1 MSSQDPR
8 QREVVPTETEPWRQ
22 NTSLKLRDGGE
33 NTPLISNLYEEETDT
48 PLLGS
53 GCCMKVKSKFRSRHF
68 CLCSSKAALII
79 LVWNLI
85 IAFGLVSLMDP
96 TIYTSVYDY
105 MYNTGTI
112 SLIIRSTL
120 YGLNAFVFLFY
131 PLAGYLADIR
141 WGRHK
146 TVVNSLCFIMWTLI
160 LMIVLG
166 GLIIIGHIPVIDAW
180 PSSLD
185 ALQITASVVL
195 FVVFGIPAVFGVIL
209 LFCSLVAFNAN
220 VIQYGMDQ
228 LHDAPADDSILYIYW
243 YVWTIYAGFLIIR
256 LPIVYNNFMTV
267 LVVLGPVLAPFL
279 LGITLCIQKYTNRR
293 WFLIDSGSR
302 NPYKLVYQV
311 FKFAKDHSNPIR
323 RSAFTY
329 CEDELPSRLDLGKE
343 KYGGPFKNEDVENVK
358 AFVGIECVLLSTGP
372 TFIADIAVH
381 AILPSIAEFDDY
393 YPGNGTYNYNYK
405 FINFYSS
412 GCLTP
417 LIIVVLIPL
426 YLFLLR
432 PFIQDYI
439 PGMLKRMGIGMVMFF
454 LSGLCTLLMGTFSY
468 DCTTEYYDDFGS
480 CSMINSLFSI
490 NAHFLIIQS
499 SLNAVGFMLL
509 NIATFEFI
517 CAQSPH
523 SMKGFLIG
531 TFFAIKGIFQLIG
544 VLAVLTPVTALCKS
558 RDKFPICGFIYFFLN
573 IVILFIGIIT
583 FTIVARRYQ
592 YRVRDEPD
600 NIYRYAEE
608 YYANAR
614 DEPNYDYD
622 DYDNLN
628 VETIRN

>member
-8 QREVVPTETEPWRQ
+8 QREAVPTETEPLRQ
-22 NTSLKLRDGGE
+22 NTSLRLRDGAE
-33 NTPLISNLYEEETDT
+33 NIPLISNLYEEETGT

-53 GCCMKVKSKFRSRHF
+53 GCCIKVKSKFRSRHF

-96 TIYTSVYDY
+96 AIYTSMNFYLYDA
-105 MYNTGTI
+105 GTF

-120 YGLNAFVFLFY
+120 YGFNAFVFLCY
-131 PLAGYLADIR
+131 PLAGYLADIQ

-160 LMIVLG
+160 LLIVLG
-166 GLIIIGHIPVIDAW
+166 GLIVIGIIPVIDTW
-180 PSSLD
+180 PSSLKPHQS
-185 ALQITASVVL
+185 AASVVL
-195 FVVFGIPAVFGVIL
+195 FVVFGLPVVLGIIL

-228 LHDAPADDSILYIYW
+228 LHDAPTDHSVLYIHW
-243 YVWTIYAGFLIIR
+243 YVWTIYAGFLLIR
-256 LPIVYNNFMTV
+256 LPIVFDSMTF
-267 LVVLGPVLAPFL
+267 LVPLGPGLAPIL
-279 LGITLCIQKYTNRR
+279 LGITLCIQKYNRKS
-293 WFLIDSGSR
+293 FLIDSGSR

-358 AFVGIECVLLSTGP
+358 AFVGIVCVLLSTGP

-381 AILPSIAEFDDY
+381 AILPSIAEYNFDHDSDY
-393 YPGNGTYNYNYK
+393 DYSGSGGYEYDTPIID
-405 FINFYSS
+405 FFYSS
-412 GCLTP
+412 GCWTP

-426 YLFLLR
+426 YLLLLR
-432 PFIQDYI
+432 PFIQNYI
-439 PGMLKRMGIGMVMFF
+439 PGMLKRMGIGMVMLF
-454 LSGLCTLLMGTFSY
+454 LSSLCTLMMGTFSHEW
-468 DCTTEYYDDFGS
+468 TTEYDSVIRFLK
-480 CSMINSLFSI
+480 INV
-490 NAHFLIIQS
+490 HFLIIQS
-499 SLNAVGFMLL
+499 ILNAVGLMLL

-523 SMKGFLIG
+523 SMKGLLVG
-531 TFFAIKGIFQLIG
+531 TFFAIKGVFQLIG
-544 VLAVLTPVTALCKS
+544 VLAVLTPVTDRCKS
-558 RDKFPICGFIYFFLN
+558 HDKFPICGFIYFFLN
-573 IVILFIGIIT
+573 IVILFIGIIA

-608 YYANAR
+608 YYANAQ

-622 DYDNLN
+622 DYNNLN
-628 VETIRN
+628 VETITN